1 MFRFYIDISRFRQLF
16 IVPGWMLN
24 RSRILSELRCSSD
37 GILGFKA
44 LRIPGGSPGPSIQP
58 GRNWQFRENR
68 WALWIVGV
76 ILMRKGRGSEKSEG
90 ALVDG

>member
-1 MFRFYIDISRFRQLF
+1 MFRFYIVISRFRQLF

-37 GILGFKA
+37 GIL
-44 LRIPGGSPGPSIQP
+44 
-58 GRNWQFRENR
+58 ENR
-68 WALWIVGV
+68 RTLWIVGA

>member
-44 LRIPGGSPGPSIQP
+44 LRIPGGSPGPSIQL
-58 GRNWQFRENR
+58 GGNWKAGENG
-68 WALWIVGV
+68 WPLWIVGA